1 MPEQNTAAASR
12 LEILKSMVA
21 QNPND
26 SFSRYGLAMEYRNA
40 GDLEGAMTEFR
51 SLMAANPDYV
61 AAYFHGGQTLERLG
75 LLEEAREVYQ
85 KGVEAAQRTGN
96 QHARGEMEAAL
107 AMLG

>member
-1 MPEQNTAAASR
+1 MSSR
-12 LEILKSMVA
+12 LEILKSMVE

-40 GDLEGAMTEFR
+40 GDLEAAMSEFR
-51 SLMAANPDYV
+51 SLMTANPDYV

-75 LLEEAREVYQ
+75 LSEEAKEVYRQ
-85 KGVEAAQRTGN
+85 GIQAATRTGN